1 MCSHTVKRMGLKG
14 AREGSLKGEKKSE
27 RHQTRDGE
35 RMRERSSGR
44 RRKEGERE
52 KVHKIWTGNAE
63 SGKPAFSPALNK
75 HVATKWEG
83 RWKGVE

>member
-35 RMRERSSGR
+35 RMRAVG
-44 RRKEGERE
+44 EGEKKVKEEKCTRYGRE
-52 KVHKIWTGNAE
+52 TWSHA
-63 SGKPAFSPALNK
+63 SL
-75 HVATKWEG
+75 
-83 RWKGVE
+83 R